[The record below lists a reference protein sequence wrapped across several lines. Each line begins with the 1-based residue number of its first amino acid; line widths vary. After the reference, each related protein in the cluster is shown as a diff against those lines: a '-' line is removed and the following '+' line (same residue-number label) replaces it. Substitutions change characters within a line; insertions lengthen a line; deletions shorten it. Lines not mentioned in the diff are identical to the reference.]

1 MKNLEAY
8 LLRGFLFWGSYYLKN
23 KIAVLGFGFWVLGF
37 GFWVLEIKYFNLF
50 IN

>member
-23 KIAVLGFGFWVLGF
+23 KIAVLGFGFWVL
-37 GFWVLEIKYFNLF
+37 EIKYFNLF

>member
-37 GFWVLEIKYFNLF
+37 GFWVLGLVMPKIY
-50 IN
+50 